1 MFPESEEDNI
11 YRSYVSHEREIV
23 FFFFFCGKQPI
34 KNKPYFYKSFS
45 LTRDNFSLTLF
56 FFFLFI
62 LPNTKK
68 RGKLFL

>member
-1 MFPESEEDNI
+1 M
-11 YRSYVSHEREIV
+11 SHEREIV

-56 FFFLFI
+56 FVFCLYYQI
-62 LPNTKK
+62 LKNVENYFYRRSYSETN
-68 RGKLFL
+68 RALD